1 MSEEIKK
8 PCEGCGCEIY
18 PLTTDYSPARI
29 KCDACIKK
37 GYADRQ
43 KKVRDARRK
52 IMIEMGLTV
61 SLDNC
66 LYCNKPL
73 PSNKP
78 KFCNVEC
85 NRAMHKIR
93 VAQANV
99 ENFKMR
105 KQKLRNEEQ
114 RMKRVLK
121 KLLELRERV

>member
-29 KCDACIKK
+29 KCDECIKK

-85 NRAMHKIR
+85 NGAMHKIR